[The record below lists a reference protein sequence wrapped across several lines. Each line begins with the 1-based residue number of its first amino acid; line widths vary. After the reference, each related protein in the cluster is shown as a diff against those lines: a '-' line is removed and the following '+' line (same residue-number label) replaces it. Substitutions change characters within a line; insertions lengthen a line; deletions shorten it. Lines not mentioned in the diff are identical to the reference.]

1 MSSIAIL
8 GYGKMGKR
16 IEELA
21 IQRKHNVVLC
31 TNDTPKDIPS
41 KVEVIINFST
51 PDSAFDLISLG
62 LSKGVPVVCGTTGWL
77 DRLSEA
83 EELAQEHQTAFLYSS
98 NFSLGVHLFFEL
110 NQKLAALMAKHDQ
123 YAVSIKET
131 HHIQKLDAP
140 SGTAI
145 TLAEAHI
152 TSRNFKGYSDEPKS
166 GFLPINSTREGQV
179 PGTHV
184 VHYTSAI
191 DQISLTHQAFNRDGF
206 ALGALIAAEWIIGK
220 KGIFSLSDVLNLNA

>member
-41 KVEVIINFST
+41 TVEVIINFST

-83 EELAQEHQTAFLYSS
+83 EVLAQEHQTAFLYSS

-152 TSRNFKGYSDEPKS
+152 TSRKFKGYSDEPKS

>member
-21 IQRKHNVVLC
+21 LQRKHNVVLC

-41 KVEVIINFST
+41 TVEVIINFST

-77 DRLSEA
+77 DRLSEV

-98 NFSLGVHLFFEL
+98 NFSLGVNLFFEL
-110 NQKLAALMAKHDQ
+110 NHKLAALMAKHDQ
-123 YAVSIKET
+123 YAVSIEET

-152 TSRNFKGYSDEPKS
+152 SSRNFKGYSDEPKS